1 MIQQVDP
8 RDICLAVP
16 SYRSQIDVFCV
27 AGLCNVIGSGR
38 LGNQPLIEFGGSNVG
53 AVRNRIADIFLNK
66 TECNWLVMVD
76 DDVGFTIQ
84 DWDLLWEDHAG
95 ELAVCAEYLQ
105 KIDGHS
111 IPAVFGL
118 GFSRVHRRVFELLTE
133 LTTADG
139 AAWVGQGIYA
149 GSLLWDFFPQG
160 VNAAGEYRQEDHG
173 FWALVHA
180 AAVSV
185 RMERRTRLKHSGRS
199 TWTYDAATVETP
211 TYELGAAQ

>member
-8 RDICLAVP
+8 REICLAVP
-16 SYRSQIDVFCV
+16 SKTSQLDVMCC

-38 LGNQPLIEFGGSNVG
+38 LGNQPLFEYGGSNVG
-53 AVRNRIADIFLNK
+53 AVRNRIADIFLK
-66 TECNWLVMVD
+66 TECTWLVMVD
-76 DDVGFTIQ
+76 DDIGFTVD
-84 DWDLLWEDHAG
+84 DWDLLWEDQGG

-118 GFSRVHRRVFELLTE
+118 GFARVHRRVFELLTE
-133 LTTADG
+133 LTTSDG
-139 AAWVGQGIYA
+139 EAWVRQGIYA

-185 RMERRTRLKHSGRS
+185 RMERRASLKHSGRS
-199 TWTYDAATVETP
+199 TWTYNAGTVETP
-211 TYELGAAQ
+211 SYELGGAQ